1 MNILNKKVY
10 IIGAGKVGSSLAFE
24 LKDKGYSIDFITDRN
39 SDRLKKISSS
49 VHPISYS
56 DKTDMNF
63 ISGSEIIFICV
74 QDRYIKDII
83 REISEFKIDYS
94 DKYFVLTSGSESSL
108 LFHGDSGVFS
118 KEKTGS
124 MHPVQ
129 TFNKLSFNNQ
139 HLLENIYFG
148 IEGGNESVDIMK
160 QIIASLESQ
169 FILIPPEKKHLY
181 HSACVISS
189 NFLVTLLNISSEVMG
204 NLGIDKAKTF
214 EIFKPIIENTLKNI
228 DSDGLINSLTGPFDR
243 NDKETISNHLKI
255 INTELPS
262 LIPFYTLLGME
273 TVKVA
278 FKKESLNMKNVID
291 LLDLMNEY
299 ITKETDITNQTNN

>member
-1 MNILNKKVY
+1 MNKKVY

-39 SDRLKKISSS
+39 PDKLKRISSS

-56 DKTDMNF
+56 EKIDKDF
-63 ISGSEIIFICV
+63 ISGSQIIFICV

-83 REISEFKIDYS
+83 SEISKFEIDFS
-94 DKYFVLTSGSESSL
+94 DIFFILTSGSESSL
-108 LFHGDSGVFS
+108 LFNNDPKVFN

-129 TFNKLSFNNQ
+129 TFNKISYDNQ
-139 HLLENIYFG
+139 HLLEKIYFG
-148 IEGGNESVDIMK
+148 IEGGIESVDLMK
-160 QIIASLESQ
+160 QIIGALGSE
-169 FILIPPEKKHLY
+169 FILIPAEKKYLY

-228 DSDGLINSLTGPFDR
+228 GSDGLINSLTGPFDR
-243 NDKETISNHLKI
+243 NDTGTISNHLKI

-278 FKKESLNMKNVID
+278 FKKESLSMKNVIA

-299 ITKETDITNQTNN
+299 IVKESDITNQTNS

>member
-1 MNILNKKVY
+1 MNNKVY
-10 IIGAGKVGSSLAFE
+10 IIGAGKVGSAIAFE

-39 SDRLKKISSS
+39 TERLNKIYS
-49 VHPISYS
+49 VINPISYS
-56 DKTDMNF
+56 EKIDKNF
-63 ISGSEIIFICV
+63 ISGSDIVFICV
-74 QDRYIKDII
+74 QDRYIKDVVK
-83 REISEFKIDYS
+83 EIEDFGSDFS
-94 DKYFVLTSGSESSL
+94 DKFFILTSGSESSE
-108 LFHGDSGVFS
+108 LFPGDVGVFS
-118 KEKTGS
+118 KNKTGS

-129 TFNKLSFNNQ
+129 TFNKVSFENN
-139 HLLENIYFG
+139 HLLGKIYFG
-148 IEGGNESVDIMK
+148 IEGGNDFIELSK
-160 QIIASLESQ
+160 NIIENFDSK
-169 FILIPPEKKHLY
+169 FIIIPADKKHLY

-214 EIFKPIIENTLKNI
+214 EIFSPIIYSTLKNI
-228 DSDGLINSLTGPFDR
+228 STDGLVNSLTGPFER
-243 NDKETISNHLKI
+243 NDTETISGHLKI

-278 FKKESLNMKNVID
+278 FKKESLNMKNVIA

-299 ITKETDITNQTNN
+299 IKKESDVTNQKNR